1 MKKLTRIFTLTVALL
16 LLSTFFSAFAIDDGF
31 YSVYTY
37 NYDYW
42 EEIRESPDAYKVKT
56 VLYGSTLGLDKNFSN
71 PEGLFVRGHDIYVCD
86 TGNNR
91 IVHIQEVGG
100 EYQLAENN
108 PIIETL
114 NGCTPATLNA
124 PTDCAVDAEDNLYI
138 ADKRNNRVVMV
149 DKDLNFIKEFVRPD
163 DTSFDAGSFN
173 PLKIVVDVAGRVY
186 VLAENVNK
194 GLIKYEEDT
203 SFTGYIG
210 ANKVTMSMFEYI
222 WKYFFLSEAQRSTTE
237 ATVPTRYENIYMDE
251 DGFIYATT
259 TNFEEYDLKW
269 DNAKPI
275 RRLNGIGDDIL
286 IKDDRYPPI
295 GDYTWVE
302 GGDGSHGPSKF
313 VDITVLE
320 NDIYVAFDKTRGRL
334 FGYDSQG
341 VMLWAFGETGAYEG
355 AFNAPIALDHE
366 GRDLFCLD
374 QRDMSITVFTP
385 TEYGNLIY
393 DANAAYAKGD
403 YDGSGELWNEVLKFN
418 ANYNMAYRGIGR
430 ALLRQGKYTEA
441 MEYFKMAHDRPN
453 YGRAFRLYRKEW
465 VEKNV
470 GWIIGILIALV
481 VVFVGKQIVKKMKME
496 VAAYERDHV
505 IKQA

>member
-1 MKKLTRIFTLTVALL
+1 MTVLKRLTVLLTALL
-16 LLSTFFSAFAIDDGF
+16 LLASFASAFAIDDGF

-56 VLYGSTLGLDKNFSN
+56 VLYGTTLGLDTNFSL
-71 PEGLFVRGHDIYVCD
+71 PEGMFIRGNDIYVCD

-91 IVHIQEVGG
+91 LVQIRADEEG
-100 EYQLAENN
+100 Y
-108 PIIETL
+108 TL
-114 NGCTPATLNA
+114 VRTIDKINGSDKPGFLS
-124 PTDCAVDAEDNLYI
+124 PTDCSVDEAGNIYV
-138 ADKRNNRVVMV
+138 ADKNNNRVVMV
-149 DKDLNFIKEFVRPD
+149 DKDLNFVREFVKPD
-163 DTSFDAGSFN
+163 DPSFGSGSFL
-173 PLKIVVDVAGRVY
+173 PVRIAVDVAGRVY
-186 VLAENVNK
+186 VLAENVNM
-194 GLIKYEEDT
+194 GLIKYEADT
-203 SFTGYIG
+203 EFAGYIG
-210 ANKVTMSMFEYI
+210 ANKVSMTMWEYI
-222 WKYFFLSEAQRSTTE
+222 WKYFFMSEEQRATSE
-237 ATVPTRYENIYMDE
+237 STVPTRYENIYMD
-251 DGFIYATT
+251 DQGFIYATT
-259 TNFEEYDLKW
+259 TSFEEYDLKW

-302 GGDGSHGPSKF
+302 GGDASHGPSKF

-320 NDIYVAFDKTRGRL
+320 NDVYVALDKTRGRF

-341 VMLWAFGETGAYEG
+341 VMLWAFGAIGQYEG
-355 AFNAPIALDHE
+355 AFNAPIALDHI
-366 GRDLFCLD
+366 GRELICLD

-393 DANAAYAKGD
+393 DANNTYAKGD
-403 YDGSGELWNEVLKFN
+403 YDGSGELWDEVLKFN

-430 ALLRQGKYTEA
+430 ALLRQGKYSEA
-441 MEYFKMAHDRPN
+441 MEYFKMAHDRQN

-465 VEKNV
+465 VEKNI
-470 GWIIGILIALV
+470 GWVVGILIAV
-481 VVFVGKQIVKKMKME
+481 IVLYLAKRIISGMKKE

-505 IKQA
+505 VKQA

>member
-1 MKKLTRIFTLTVALL
+1 MKKLSSMVALMMAL
-16 LLSTFFSAFAIDDGF
+16 LTLASMVSAYAIDDGF
-31 YSVYTY
+31 SSVYTY

-56 VLYGSTLGLDKNFSN
+56 VLYGSTLGLEKNFSN
-71 PEGLFVRGHDIYVCD
+71 PEGMFVQGHDIYVCD

-91 IVHIQEVGG
+91 IVHIVEEDGM
-100 EYQLAENN
+100 YRLAQTN
-108 PIIETL
+108 PIIDIL

-124 PTDCAVDAEDNLYI
+124 PTDCAVDADGNLYI

-149 DKDLNFIKEFVRPD
+149 DKDLNFLKEFVKPD
-163 DTSFDAGSFN
+163 DSSFDAGSFN

-186 VLAENVNK
+186 ALAENVNK
-194 GLIKYEEDT
+194 GLIKYEADT

-222 WKYFFLSEAQRSTTE
+222 WKYFFLSEAQRSTSE
-237 ATVPTRYENIYMDE
+237 ATVPTRYENIFMDK

-302 GGDGSHGPSKF
+302 GGDGAHGPSKF
-313 VDITVLE
+313 ADITVLE

-355 AFNAPIALDHE
+355 AFNSPAALEHI
-366 GRDLFCLD
+366 GRDLICLD
-374 QRDMSITVFTP
+374 MRDMSITVFTP
-385 TEYGNLIY
+385 TEYGNLIF

-403 YDGSGELWNEVLKFN
+403 YDGSGELWDEVLKFN

-430 ALLRQGKYTEA
+430 ALLRQEKYSEA
-441 MEYFKMAHDRPN
+441 MEYFEMAHDRTN

-465 VEKNV
+465 VEKNI
-470 GWIIGILIALV
+470 GWIVGILVVLI
-481 VVFVGKQIVKKMKME
+481 VVFLGRQIVKKMKME
-496 VAAYERDHV
+496 VAAYDRDHV